1 MALIVSLASAPLVA
15 APVAAPVAPQSAS
28 METAQKPYVVG
39 ADQPGIFMPHL
50 AGKRVGLVVNQAS
63 QTSAGHTI
71 DQLLANGVDV
81 RLLFA
86 LEHGLRGKEDAGATV
101 SDGTDRATGL
111 PIRSLYGKSK
121 QPSAE
126 DLQQIDTIVYDI
138 QDVGVRFFTY
148 ISSMHYLMQSCAD
161 AGLSMVV
168 LDRPNPNGDILDG
181 PILEREFRSFV
192 GMHPIPVL
200 YGMTPGEL
208 ARMINGEGWLEGGKS
223 CALTVVPVGGYA
235 HGQPVELAKRPSP
248 NLPTMHAVNLYPSLA
263 LFEATDVSIGRGSPF
278 PFEVAGGP
286 DNRLG
291 RFEFTPVPTPGM
303 ALHPRHEGVALYG
316 DDLRSTSLRQ
326 GVDLAYFLGWRSR
339 YQQTG
344 REFLTRPQWLDKLMG
359 TDAVR
364 LMIEDGR
371 TADEIRASWAPGLA
385 EFRKKRAKYL
395 LY

>member
-1 MALIVSLASAPLVA
+1 MKLIGYLIAFVASLTVAPVYA
-15 APVAAPVAPQSAS
+15 APVAEVD
-28 METAQKPYVVG
+28 QKPYLVG
-39 ADQPGIFMPHL
+39 ADQPDAYMPHL

-71 DQLLANGVDV
+71 DRLLASGVDV

-86 LEHGLRGKEDAGATV
+86 LEHGLRGTEDAGATV
-101 SDGTDRATGL
+101 SDSTDAATGL

-126 DLQQIDTIVYDI
+126 DLQKIDAIVYDI

-161 AGLSMVV
+161 AGVSMVV
-168 LDRPNPNGDILDG
+168 LDRPNPSGDILDG
-181 PILEREFRSFV
+181 PVLDLEFRSFV

-208 ARMINGEGWLEGGKS
+208 AQMINGEGWLDGGKS
-223 CALTVVPVGGYA
+223 CALTVVPIAGYT
-235 HGQPVELAKRPSP
+235 HGQPVELVKRPSP
-248 NLPTMHAVNLYPSLA
+248 NLPTMHAISLYPSLA
-263 LFEATDVSIGRGSPF
+263 LFEATDVSIGRGTQF

-286 DNRLG
+286 DKRFG
-291 RFEFTPVPTPGM
+291 TFEFTPVSTPGM
-303 ALHPRHEGVALYG
+303 ALHPRHEGLALYG
-316 DDLRSTSLRQ
+316 DDLRGTSLQ
-326 GVDLAYFLGWRSR
+326 GGVDLVYFMRWRAR
-339 YQQTG
+339 YHEVRRG
-344 REFLTRPQWLDKLMG
+344 FLTRPHWLDKLMG
-359 TDAVR
+359 TDTVR
-364 LMIEDGR
+364 RMIEDGK

-385 EFRKKRAKYL
+385 AFRKMRAKYL